1 MEQVALIYNWKITDK
16 NASVYEMQRCL
27 KEFHE
32 IRPYYYEDYY
42 PLTGTE
48 DMTRDNI
55 WLAYQ
60 MHRPSDD
67 SGIIVAFRR
76 TASKDKK
83 ITVRLSGVDPE
94 KYYTVTDM
102 DSRQSKI
109 YQGKELTSQLPLIL
123 EKPHSSLLLKYKV
136 TNEKPNK
143 E

>member
-1 MEQVALIYNWKITDK
+1 
-16 NASVYEMQRCL
+16 
-27 KEFHE
+27 
-32 IRPYYYEDYY
+32 
-42 PLTGTE
+42 
-48 DMTRDNI
+48 
-55 WLAYQ
+55 

-76 TASKDKK
+76 TASKDKQ
-83 ITVRLSGVDPE
+83 ITVRLSGVNPE

-109 YQGKELTSQLPLIL
+109 YQGKELASQLPLIL
-123 EKPHSSLLLKYKV
+123 EKPHSSLLLKYEV

>member
-1 MEQVALIYNWKITDK
+1 
-16 NASVYEMQRCL
+16 MQRCL

-42 PLTGTE
+42 PLTSTE
-48 DMTRDNI
+48 DMTRDSI

-76 TASKDKK
+76 AASKDKQ
-83 ITVRLSGVDPE
+83 ITVRLSGVNPD
-94 KYYTVTDM
+94 KYYTVTNM
-102 DSRQSKI
+102 DTKQSKT
-109 YQGKELTSQLPLIL
+109 YQGKELTDQLVLML

-136 TNEKPNK
+136 NNEKPNK

>member
-1 MEQVALIYNWKITDK
+1 MEQVVYRPIRILSAQASAQPLIYNWKITDK

-83 ITVRLSGVDPE
+83 NHRQTFRSG
-94 KYYTVTDM
+94 
-102 DSRQSKI
+102 SGKI
-109 YQGKELTSQLPLIL
+109 LYSDRHG
-123 EKPHSSLLLKYKV
+123 
-136 TNEKPNK
+136 
-143 E
+143 

>member
-1 MEQVALIYNWKITDK
+1 
-16 NASVYEMQRCL
+16 MQRCL

-48 DMTRDNI
+48 DMTRDDI

-76 TASKDKK
+76 TASKDKQ

-102 DSRQSKI
+102 VADRAKSIR
-109 YQGKELTSQLPLIL
+109 
-123 EKPHSSLLLKYKV
+123 EKNWPVSCH
-136 TNEKPNK
+136 
-143 E
+143 

>member
-1 MEQVALIYNWKITDK
+1 
-16 NASVYEMQRCL
+16 MQRCL

-48 DMTRDNI
+48 DMTRDDI

-67 SGIIVAFRR
+67 GAIIVAFRR

-83 ITVRLSGVDPE
+83 ITVRQVAIENGFPNVNSFILSCKSEYGRTPAELRNYSE
-94 KYYTVTDM
+94 K
-102 DSRQSKI
+102 
-109 YQGKELTSQLPLIL
+109 
-123 EKPHSSLLLKYKV
+123 
-136 TNEKPNK
+136 N
-143 E
+143 